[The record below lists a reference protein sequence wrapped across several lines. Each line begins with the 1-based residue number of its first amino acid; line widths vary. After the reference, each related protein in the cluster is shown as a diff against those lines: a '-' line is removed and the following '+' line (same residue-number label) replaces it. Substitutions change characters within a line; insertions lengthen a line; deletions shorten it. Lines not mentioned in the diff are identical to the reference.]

1 MGPSATSPP
10 FTPSATDPSAA
21 DPSATA
27 PSATDPSATDPSATS
42 PSATDPSAAP
52 SAAAA
57 PRSSVQLKSS
67 QVEKGAGGDVPEPP
81 VIASL
86 AADTERVR
94 VYAAVPEDTV
104 ACRDCK
110 PLPADDDESADSP
123 RAAIRQELQ
132 EGEDRAWRDRV

>member
-1 MGPSATSPP
+1 M
-10 FTPSATDPSAA
+10 
-21 DPSATA
+21 
-27 PSATDPSATDPSATS
+27 
-42 PSATDPSAAP
+42 
-52 SAAAA
+52 
-57 PRSSVQLKSS
+57 
-67 QVEKGAGGDVPEPP
+67 PEPP

-132 EGEDRAWRDRV
+132 EGEDRSWRDRGCLRSCGRSLPRSRAYERREIGWSGERHLYPRDGEGGMRSQG